1 MNLATR
7 SCILVLAALF
17 IAVPART
24 AGADIVQVLSE
35 HVTGGNLDLVWVP
48 RSDAPSRNLQAV
60 TLDSSH
66 PAYLNPSGD
75 HTVGVA
81 VNAIP
86 DSGGIVLSSTDPGT
100 FNTNYTWEGWMFT
113 GDGSTRRGLA
123 VRVNPANGFQTGY
136 VLVVNSGRLQIQ
148 FRKLEP
154 MGATVLGSWFATSVP
169 EFGGGL
175 IPENRWV
182 KLKVVAVANTF
193 RCFIN
198 DYELNGASPIADNS
212 SPLLSGWVGC
222 YNFRFD
228 LGLQSVY
235 FDDLVLTAELDPTP
249 ALKATWGGLKA
260 RYR

>member
-1 MNLATR
+1 MNHATR
-7 SCILVLAALF
+7 SSILAALF
-17 IAVPART
+17 IAVTSLIASASP
-24 AGADIVQVLSE
+24 VHVLSE
-35 HVTGGNLDLVWVP
+35 RVTGGNLDLVWVA

-66 PAYLNPSGD
+66 PAYANPSGD

-86 DSGGIVLSSTDPGT
+86 DSGGIILSATDPGA
-100 FNTNYTWEGWMFT
+100 FNTDYAWEGWMFT

-123 VRVNPANGFQTGY
+123 VRMNSADGLQTGY
-136 VLVVNSGRLQIQ
+136 VLVINSGRLQIQ
-148 FRKLEP
+148 LRKLQP
-154 MGATVLGSWFATSVP
+154 MAAVVLGSWFATSVP
-169 EFGGGL
+169 AFGGGL
-175 IPENRWV
+175 VPENTWV
-182 KLKVVAVANTF
+182 KLKVIAVGNTF

-198 DYELNGASPIADNS
+198 DYELNGASPIVDSS

-235 FDDLVLTAELDPTP
+235 FDDFVMTAYAGPTP
-249 ALKATWGGLKA
+249 TEKGTWGGVKA